1 MILQYV
7 GYHVDVKAVLFQQR
21 LGRCLP
27 LGVWDLTCPLPRP
40 VHPHVDR
47 TIIRLVF
54 ENELVP
60 IGVVTWR
67 LQRELVSKSI
77 LAAEDVVLLVQPID
91 QFLSSRLDAVVRA
104 ASPHVMSRA
113 VVVRCHDTWSAVPR
127 PGLTRARAAAA
138 ARAEPVMSHRLVRG
152 QPRSLRLLQDLPD
165 EVLAGP
171 SDPPRHPQLLRA
183 DVGLAHEGEASAH
196 EAVHDD
202 ADGPHV
208 DLFAV
213 VLVEEFG
220 RPEDL
225 GADRRAQALARL
237 HVAGGAEVRQHDLA
251 TRVCH
256 VSAVHEVI
264 VALHVPVDDATR
276 VQVLDACSHLTCDV
290 HDVEAVDLTALL
302 EVFLQALHKV
312 SSAVLVHDNADET
325 PLVVDAVDFH
335 YVLVVQALE
344 HGRLLFDLVHRRLN
358 LVDHL
363 HRVLEPS

>member
-202 ADGPHV
+202 AHRPHV
-208 DLFAV
+208 HLQAV
-213 VLVEEFG
+213 VPVEKLG
-220 RPEDL
+220 CPEYL
-225 GADRRAQALARL
+225 GADGGAQPLVGGHTR
-237 HVAGGAEVRQHDLA
+237 GGAEVCEHDFAL
-251 TRVCH
+251 RVH
-256 VSAVHEVI
+256 QILSVSEVVVTLDIAVDGQ
-264 VALHVPVDDATR
+264 LHVQILNAG
-276 VQVLDACSHLTCDV
+276 SHLPRHV
-290 HDVEAVDLTALL
+290 HDVVAIHRAPLL
-302 EVFLQALHKV
+302 QLPLQALHEI
-312 SSAVLVHDNADET
+312 AATVLVHYNANEAPLIVNTMDPDN
-325 PLVVDAVDFH
+325 
-335 YVLVVQALE
+335 VLVIQAFQQSCLLSDLI
-344 HGRLLFDLVHRRLN
+344 HGRLN